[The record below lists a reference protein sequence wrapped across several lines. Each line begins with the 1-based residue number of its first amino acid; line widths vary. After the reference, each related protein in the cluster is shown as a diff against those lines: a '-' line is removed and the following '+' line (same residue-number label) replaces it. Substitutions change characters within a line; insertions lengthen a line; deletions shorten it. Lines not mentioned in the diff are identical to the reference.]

1 MSTCRLQIDEL
12 TSKLVQAEKDND
24 SLLEKVIK
32 YSKDKTLKIL
42 QDSPVQNKFQVKSK
56 ASEDEEF
63 KKEAIKIFNIGTA
76 KKNELIG
83 HTSIRMMTLKQ
94 LKDIINEIYHS
105 KEKHD
110 EK

>member
-1 MSTCRLQIDEL
+1 M
-12 TSKLVQAEKDND
+12 
-24 SLLEKVIK
+24 LEKVIK

-42 QDSPVQNKFQVKSK
+42 QDSPVKNEFQVKSR
-56 ASEDEEF
+56 ASEEEEF
-63 KKEAIKIFNIGTA
+63 KKEAMEIFNIGTA

-83 HTSIRMMTLKQ
+83 QTNIRMMTLKQ